1 MYHAVLNSDFDLGE
15 IPTYED
21 VELLPPN
28 SIHKRPLVLIGN
40 LIIEEFVNIKY
51 RKVVDIKCTVG
62 KKKPNQINQMYHT
75 CKSFCI
81 FCLQILML
89 I

>member
-62 KKKPNQINQMYHT
+62 KKNLT
-75 CKSFCI
+75 KSIKCT
-81 FCLQILML
+81 ILVNPFASFVYKS
-89 I
+89 